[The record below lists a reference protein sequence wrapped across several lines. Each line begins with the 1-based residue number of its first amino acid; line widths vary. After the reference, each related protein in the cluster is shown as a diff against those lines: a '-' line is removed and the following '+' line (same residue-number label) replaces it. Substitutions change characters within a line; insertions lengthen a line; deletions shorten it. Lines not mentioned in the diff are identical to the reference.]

1 MVIINALNPLGML
14 LMLMLMLGTVATCNF
29 IIWLEKLVW
38 ETWVR
43 CLELGA
49 GLVDVDCV
57 EGIGLGF
64 THCLPF

>member
-1 MVIINALNPLGML
+1 
-14 LMLMLMLGTVATCNF
+14 MLMPGTVATCNF

-38 ETWVR
+38 ETWVK

>member
-1 MVIINALNPLGML
+1 
-14 LMLMLMLGTVATCNF
+14 MLMPGTVATCNF

-38 ETWVR
+38 ETWVK

-57 EGIGLGF
+57 EGMGLGF
-64 THCLPF
+64 NTQSFHFRVPRLS